1 MQLLSHQQLGKLL
14 VRAQQGDSAAFDA
27 LYRATAP
34 VQMSQICLYMG
45 TSQGVEDLL
54 QEVYLTLWKHL
65 PEIQRPEALVAY
77 LNRTTYHL
85 CQNQRRLQGRRQAI
99 APQYALR
106 EDDLPPAEDPAA
118 QKDWEI
124 SLQVA
129 LKTLSPAQRRAVE
142 LRYFQGKTIRE
153 ICEETHQSASTVHRL
168 LRAALEKLRLTVLPA
183 VVPVLAL
190 PHTGALPAAV
200 APRRPRPARRVG
212 VGAAVTCAAA
222 VAAVS
227 LAAVPVEIAGVEVG
241 AEPAREQTIS
251 VRVESSLPLRQL
263 ALTGPEGEAV
273 ALVRDGKHYRGT
285 VTRNGLYLLTAVGV
299 TGARAEETFSVE
311 EVDREGPALVQC
323 RQEGEYTWLVME
335 DPAGVASLVCGEE
348 GAEYA
353 PLRREGDAFAFSLP
367 AGNHRIRAE
376 DRLGNRSSGTVA
388 VEER

>member
-1 MQLLSHQQLGKLL
+1 MKLLSHQQLGKLL
-14 VRAQQGDSAAFDA
+14 ARAQQGDSAAFDA

-34 VQMSQICLYMG
+34 VQQSQICLYMG
-45 TSQGVEDLL
+45 TAQRAEDLL

-118 QKDWEI
+118 QKDWEL
-124 SLQVA
+124 SLQAA

-142 LRYFQGKTIRE
+142 LRYFQGKTIQE

-183 VVPVLAL
+183 VVPALAL
-190 PHTGALPAAV
+190 PHTGVSPAAV
-200 APRRPRPARRVG
+200 APRQVRPARRAG

-241 AEPAREQTIS
+241 VQPAREKTVS
-251 VRVESSLPLRQL
+251 VRVESPLPLRQL
-263 ALTGPEGEAV
+263 TLTGPEGEAV
-273 ALVRDGKHYRGT
+273 SMVKEGEHYRGT
-285 VTRNGLYLLTAVGV
+285 VTRNGRYLLTAVGV
-299 TGARAEETFSVE
+299 TGTREVQDLLVE
-311 EVDREGPALVQC
+311 GVDREGPALAQC

-335 DPAGVASLVCGEE
+335 DSAGVDSLVCGEE
-348 GAEYA
+348 GAEYP
-353 PLRREGDAFAFSLP
+353 PLQREGDAFAFSLP
-367 AGNHRIRAE
+367 AGNHRIWAE
-376 DRLGNRSSGTVA
+376 DRLGNRSCGTVA